1 MVRRGIFV
9 NLSVSIKLKVVHRT
23 QKVKIK
29 KAIRAKKIKKVM
41 EEFASKKLHSS
52 TKEGPIFTNP
62 KQALAIG
69 YSEAK
74 KKKK

>member
-1 MVRRGIFV
+1 M
-9 NLSVSIKLKVVHRT
+9 
-23 QKVKIK
+23 KIK
-29 KAIRAKKIKKVM
+29 KAIKAKKIKKVM

-52 TKEGPIFTNP
+52 SKEGPLVTSP

-74 KKKK
+74 KKKKK